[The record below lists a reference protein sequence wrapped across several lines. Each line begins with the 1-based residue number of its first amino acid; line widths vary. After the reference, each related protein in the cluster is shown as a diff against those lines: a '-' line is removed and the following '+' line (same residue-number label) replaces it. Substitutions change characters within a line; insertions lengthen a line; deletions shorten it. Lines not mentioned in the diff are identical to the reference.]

1 MAVKASPPDGR
12 DLREE
17 NDDDDDDDDDE
28 ERPHPPS
35 KGTPNAI
42 ERPKKANTK
51 P

>member
-17 NDDDDDDDDDE
+17 NDDDDDDE

-35 KGTPNAI
+35 KGTPTAI
-42 ERPKKANTK
+42 ERNAKKTNTR